1 MLRTCQTG
9 VKLSSSTFP
18 SMTHG
23 AASGRGQ
30 DAFSWL
36 WTSGTCPVSP
46 SCPTTLGPRGSGWPR
61 GTGVGGALPLLA
73 LTLPCSRAWDSVGFG
88 SLDGLLAKKHEIIPK
103 RIQCHLL
110 HTARLLQELLA
121 SVCRSSLTPKSF
133 SDFVLIF

>member
-23 AASGRGQ
+23 AAPGRGQ

-46 SCPTTLGPRGSGWPR
+46 SCPTSLGPRGSGWPR
-61 GTGVGGALPLLA
+61 GTRVGG
-73 LTLPCSRAWDSVGFG
+73 
-88 SLDGLLAKKHEIIPK
+88 
-103 RIQCHLL
+103 
-110 HTARLLQELLA
+110 TAPACPAPALLQGLGLCGVWLVGWLA
-121 SVCRSSLTPKSF
+121 CKETRDHTQKNSVPPPPHRPPLAGAPCICLQKLSHS
-133 SDFVLIF
+133 